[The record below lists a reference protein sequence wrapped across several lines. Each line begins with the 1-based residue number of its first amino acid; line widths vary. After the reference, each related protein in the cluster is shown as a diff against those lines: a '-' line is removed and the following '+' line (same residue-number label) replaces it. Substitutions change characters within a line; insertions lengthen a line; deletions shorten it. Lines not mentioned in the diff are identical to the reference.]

1 MAFTGSTCAYD
12 PATHTATLVQNA
24 PDTQYEMQITRSG
37 DDIVFRD
44 VTGSDPYHLCAGAT
58 VLNTDRL
65 NIVGGNRTSV
75 HIDES
80 SGRLAPGFTPEPTGM
95 SAIAIAISSTG
106 DPSHLTV
113 TGTRTADNNIRVT
126 GGAAGDVDLDGD
138 GDVDIT
144 QTHAG
149 HVTLNGGNG
158 DDFLSGRGTARP
170 GVLGSVSTTLPL
182 TVFGGSGA
190 DILEGGKALADELSG
205 GDGSDILNSID
216 GRVDYLKGGG
226 GFDLANAD
234 SVDRADDVIES
245 RTNQ

>member
-1 MAFTGSTCAYD
+1 MHSRTIRRAAWAAAPAGAAIAPAHAMAFTGSTCAYD

-24 PDTQYEMQITRSG
+24 PDTRYEMQITRSG

-44 VTGSDPYHLCAGAT
+44 ATGSDPYHACAGAT

-65 NIVGGNRTSV
+65 NILGVHRTSV

-80 SGRLAPGFTPEPTGM
+80 SVRLAPGFAPEPTGM

-113 TGTRTADNNIRVT
+113 TGTPTGNVIRVT
-126 GGAAGDVDLDGD
+126 GRARGDVDLDGD
-138 GDVDIT
+138 GDGDIT

-149 HVTLNGGNG
+149 SVTLNGGNG
-158 DDFLSGRGTARP
+158 EDLLSGRGTD
-170 GVLGSVSTTLPL
+170 GQLD
-182 TVFGGSGA
+182 F
-190 DILEGGKALADELSG
+190 LEGGA
-205 GDGSDILNSID
+205 
-216 GRVDYLKGGG
+216 
-226 GFDLANAD
+226 GFDLANSD
-234 SVDRADDVIES
+234 SVDQARDVLES